1 MELGAEVA
9 KLADAADSKSA
20 EVHSSCGFKSLLRHF
35 FIFVSMLSIRM
46 NPCWFCSDD

>member
-20 EVHSSCGFKSLLRHF
+20 EVHSSCGFKSLLRHLNL
-35 FIFVSMLSIRM
+35 ILS
-46 NPCWFCSDD
+46 WLG

>member
-35 FIFVSMLSIRM
+35 SVVFMLWQIAM
-46 NPCWFCSDD
+46 DKITGLEV